1 MAVSSDLVLVVKHT
15 FLEFVNET
23 PGSCTNRSR
32 TRTMSDTGFHLP
44 ETPQHSSQAL
54 VSKRW
59 LTRADHEDF
68 MSNSST
74 KAGVDSDD
82 DDAGK
87 NSSVTCSQQASR
99 LSSWADDDP
108 LPSDVEESDERTTV
122 MFRNVPNDYCR
133 DSLMEMLDNEGF
145 AGQYNFIYLP
155 VDFRSKSGFGYAF
168 INLVNGVI
176 AEQFKQKFNG
186 FAGWAVPSQKV
197 AEVTWS
203 HPSQG
208 LEVHVERY
216 RNSPVMHEAVPD
228 AFKPAMFENG
238 NRIIFPPPTKAIRM
252 PRIRHNTKR
261 Q

>member
-1 MAVSSDLVLVVKHT
+1 MATSSDLVLVVKHT
-15 FLEFVNET
+15 FLEFVNES

-44 ETPQHSSQAL
+44 ETPQHSSQTTVTKGL
-54 VSKRW
+54 SLRI
-59 LTRADHEDF
+59 DDEDF

-87 NSSVTCSQQASR
+87 KSSVTRSQQASR
-99 LSSWADDDP
+99 LSSWADDNP
-108 LPSDVEESDERTTV
+108 LPSEQESIERTTV

-133 DSLMEMLDNEGF
+133 DALMEMLDHEGF

-168 INLVNGVI
+168 INLVNGAI
-176 AEQFKQKFNG
+176 AEEFKHKFNG
-186 FAGWAVPSQKV
+186 FSGWAVPSHKV

-238 NRIIFPPPTKAIRM
+238 NRILFPPPTKAIRM
-252 PRIRHNTKR
+252 PRIRHNTTR